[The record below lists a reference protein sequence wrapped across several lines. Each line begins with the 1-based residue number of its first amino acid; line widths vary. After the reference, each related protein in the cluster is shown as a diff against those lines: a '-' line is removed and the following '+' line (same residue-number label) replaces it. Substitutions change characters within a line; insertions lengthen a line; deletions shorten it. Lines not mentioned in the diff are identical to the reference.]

1 VTAAVLPSRGDHA
14 NLASSVDRPA
24 DRHRDSDC
32 LIDFDIVRSGD
43 DMPKMTNVVVSDDF
57 NKITFTEGDQWRHE
71 LTLVSKYKATH
82 VWRLGVNVPNGD
94 RRRSVMPRIPG
105 FQASFADRNCGDSQA
120 AQQFSPD
127 KDVSFRYTNSPFTR
141 TTDWERLR
149 DVVVSIFSIRRCR
162 LAAVRRRRGSR

>member
-1 VTAAVLPSRGDHA
+1 MNFEETTPRSGFLEPPRTPESPIRSKSNGCLAGGGPVTAAVLPSRGDHA
-14 NLASSVDRPA
+14 DRASSVYRPA

-71 LTLVSKYKATH
+71 LTLVNKYKATH

-94 RRRSVMPRIPG
+94 RRRSMMPRIPG
-105 FQASFADRNCGDSQA
+105 FQASSADRNCGDSQA
-120 AQQFSPD
+120 AQQFSP
-127 KDVSFRYTNSPFTR
+127 
-141 TTDWERLR
+141 
-149 DVVVSIFSIRRCR
+149 
-162 LAAVRRRRGSR
+162 G